1 MIDFD
6 YIMKLYP
13 IDKLTTEEAD
23 AIALVVLEELKET
36 GDMKG
41 LEQFQEII
49 NAEMRR
55 RGLGDD

>member
-13 IDKLTTEEAD
+13 IDKLMTEEAD

-36 GDMKG
+36 GDMEG